1 MAKRRRARPQPGEMA
16 SHDPAGQTCSFPQA
30 AYPACVRLLDRYL
43 LRELLTPLAYC
54 LGGFLLFWVS
64 YDLFT
69 DLDKLQEAKL
79 HLFDVVEY
87 AIAMTP
93 SFLVTV
99 LPISLLLALLY
110 TLTNH
115 ARHNEITALRAAG
128 VSLWRLCVP
137 YYLVGLVAS
146 GALFALNEMGVPRST
161 EWAERI
167 LNRHVH
173 TPDDTQ
179 NQFHGF
185 TNARSSR
192 IWVFNEYHPQTA
204 EMSGSIVVNW
214 TLPDGA
220 SRKLYADRAVYS
232 KPGWTFFNVK
242 EFEQVSETAPVLPY
256 LQTNLLAMPE
266 FDETPGEIENEI
278 KMGEYE
284 SLHSRK
290 LNIPFSVLWNYL
302 QRHPHLPPTEAGRLL
317 TKLYGRLAAPWTCLV
332 VVLIAIPFGVAS
344 GRRNLFVG
352 VAGSVFICFTF
363 FVLQQV
369 GLALGTG
376 GYLPAWLAAWLPNL
390 AFGVTGLVLAARVR

>member
-1 MAKRRRARPQPGEMA
+1 
-16 SHDPAGQTCSFPQA
+16 
-30 AYPACVRLLDRYL
+30 
-43 LRELLTPLAYC
+43 LRELLTPLVYC
-54 LGGFLLFWVS
+54 QGGFLIFWIS

-69 DLDKLQEAKL
+69 DLDKLQDAKL
-79 HLFDVVEY
+79 HLLDVIEY

-93 SFLVTV
+93 AFLVTV
-99 LPISLLLALLY
+99 LPIALLLALLY

-137 YYLVGLVAS
+137 YFLVGFVAS
-146 GALFALNEMGVPRST
+146 GALFALNEICVPQST
-161 EWAERI
+161 AWAERI
-167 LNRHVH
+167 LNRYVH
-173 TPDDTQ
+173 KPDDTQ

-185 TNARSSR
+185 TNARANR
-192 IWVFNEYHPQTA
+192 IWVFNEYHPQAA

-214 TLPDGA
+214 TLPDG
-220 SRKLYADRAVYS
+220 SIRKLYADRAIYT
-232 KPGWTFFNVK
+232 KHGWTFSNVK
-242 EFEQVSETAPVLPY
+242 EFEQASETAPILPF
-256 LQTNLLAMPE
+256 LQTNMLAMTE
-266 FDETPGEIENEI
+266 FDETPAEIENEI

-284 SLHSRK
+284 NLHSRK
-290 LNIPFSVLWNYL
+290 LNIPLSVLWEYL
-302 QRHPHLPPTEAGRLL
+302 QRHPNLPPSEAGRLL

-332 VVLIAIPFGVAS
+332 VVLIAIPFGVAP

-376 GYLPAWLAAWLPNL
+376 GFLPACLAAWLPNM
-390 AFGVTGLVLAARVR
+390 AFGTTGLLLTARVR